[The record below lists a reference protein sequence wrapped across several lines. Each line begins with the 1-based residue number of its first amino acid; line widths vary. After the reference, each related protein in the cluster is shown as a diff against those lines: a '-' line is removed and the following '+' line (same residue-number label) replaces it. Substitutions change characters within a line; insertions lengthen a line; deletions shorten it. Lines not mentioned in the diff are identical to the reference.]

1 MDNLVLWVSLSGVLT
16 MLNSLSF
23 FIPAPFLLDPA
34 LCTPLAY
41 AATMFTYSTTRLGI
55 LYAQVRV
62 VRRSTDPTTYTT
74 LSTLAMMWWRKLVRP
89 TPRSSVE
96 MNDLAAAAA
105 PNVIGVGVGVGA
117 DGVDVTFDDPF
128 GTSNGTS
135 RAFVGEMDTM
145 ATVSVSAAPVVL
157 VDGAA
162 RAPHEGRGGGGGG
175 GVSGGTIVS
184 IEEEEGPHDSGGED
198 P

>member
-34 LCTPLAY
+34 LCSPLAY

-74 LSTLAMMWWRKLVRP
+74 LSTLAMMWWRKMVLLS
-89 TPRSSVE
+89 PRSGAE

-128 GTSNGTS
+128 
-135 RAFVGEMDTM
+135 VGEMDTI

-162 RAPHEGRGGGGGG
+162 RVPHEGRGGGGGG
-175 GVSGGTIVS
+175 SVSGGTIVS

>member
-34 LCTPLAY
+34 LCSPLAY

-74 LSTLAMMWWRKLVRP
+74 LSTLAMMWWRKL
-89 TPRSSVE
+89 TLLSLRSGAE

-135 RAFVGEMDTM
+135 RAFVGEMDTI
-145 ATVSVSAAPVVL
+145 ASSRET
-157 VDGAA
+157 
-162 RAPHEGRGGGGGG
+162 EGRRAGVVVGGGGGG
-175 GVSGGTIVS
+175 GGVGVSGGTIVS
-184 IEEEEGPHDSGGED
+184 IEEEKGPHEGGED